1 MSYVEIEVRARTVDL
16 AVEAAMQELGVTDRE
31 QLAVEVIQQPEKGFL
46 GLGGQDAVVRVKRRK
61 SRRRRNERKRE
72 NRGQG
77 QDRGSKQQKA
87 QTSAKN
93 GGGNQRVQQ

>member
-46 GLGGQDAVVRVKRRK
+46 GIGGQDAVVRVKRRK

-72 NRGQG
+72 SRGT
-77 QDRGSKQQKA
+77 GSGPWIQA
-87 QTSAKN
+87 AKST
-93 GGGNQRVQQ
+93 GFG